1 MSGTHPTVGDRVPN
15 FDYFDADGS
24 QKSFYSEATG
34 GPLVLTILT
43 GAREAAAGELG
54 ALAEAAPAIL
64 KAGARLFLIGDA
76 PGAAGDR
83 LPDAVL
89 RVPDTDGRLAAQFGT
104 GGEALTLV
112 LDPNNRVTARLERAA
127 TPGAER
133 ALAAVEALPR
143 AESFVPPRHPP
154 VLSIPR
160 VLSPEQ
166 CRRLID
172 YFDSE
177 GGTESGIYSLK
188 GDEAVRRI
196 DHRTKRRH
204 DVLIRDPA
212 LVEMMTGAMGGRVF
226 PEIFRAFQARMTRV
240 EELKIVRYDS
250 TPGGYFR
257 PHRDNALPSNAHRR
271 FAITLNLNAEDYE
284 GGRLRFPEYGGAS
297 YKPATGEAVVFSCSL
312 MHEATNV
319 ENGVRYVLLSFLYD
333 EEGEKTRQ
341 AYRRQMAQ
349 QHA

>member
-1 MSGTHPTVGDRVPN
+1 MSGTHLTVGDRAPN
-15 FDYFDADGS
+15 FEFLDADGS
-24 QKSFYSEATG
+24 RRSLYSEATG

-43 GAREAAAGELG
+43 GAREDAARELD
-54 ALAEAAPAIL
+54 ALAATAPAML
-64 KAGARLFLIGDA
+64 EAGAHLFVIGDD
-76 PGAAGDR
+76 PGADTDR
-83 LPDAVL
+83 LPGDVL
-89 RVPDTDGRLAAQFGT
+89 RVPDADGRIAALFGT
-104 GGEALTLV
+104 GGEILTLV
-112 LDPNNRVTARLERAA
+112 LDPNQRMTARLERDA

-133 ALAAVEALPR
+133 ARAAVEAAPR
-143 AESFVPPRHPP
+143 AEGFAAPRHPP

-177 GGTESGIYSLK
+177 GGTESGVYSLK
-188 GDEAVRRI
+188 GDQAVRRI
-196 DHRTKRRH
+196 DHSTKRRH
-204 DVLIRDPA
+204 DALIRDPA
-212 LVEMMTGAMGGRVF
+212 LVEMMTDAMGSRVF

-240 EELKIVRYDS
+240 EELKIVHYDS

-257 PHRDNALPSNAHRR
+257 PHRDNTMPSNAHRR

-297 YKPATGEAVVFSCSL
+297 YKPATGEAVVFSCTL
-312 MHEATNV
+312 MHEAMNV

-333 EEGEKTRQ
+333 EEGEQMRQ
-341 AYRRQMAQ
+341 AFRRQIAEQ
-349 QHA
+349 QA